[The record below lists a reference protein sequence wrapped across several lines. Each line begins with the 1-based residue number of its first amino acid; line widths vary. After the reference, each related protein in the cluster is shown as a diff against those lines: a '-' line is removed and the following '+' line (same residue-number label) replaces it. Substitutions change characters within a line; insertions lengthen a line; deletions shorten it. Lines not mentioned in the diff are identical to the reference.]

1 MASTAAGDLLP
12 DQYFQMLCPPL
23 PEPGFHD
30 PGELERVWGARWGSH
45 DEVGR
50 LRDVLMRRPG
60 DELAQITADA
70 WNEAA
75 GALVDPRGGWYW
87 TDREPPDLELIAA
100 QHAGLVEALEAEG
113 VTVHFAPGLDPRF
126 TKAVYTRDPLISLPG
141 GMLIGRMAP
150 AMRRG
155 EEAGITRA
163 VAAAGAPILG
173 TITGTGM
180 LEGGS
185 FAKLRPDVAAFGT
198 SIRCNQAAA
207 DQLREVLARMGI
219 ELIVLPMGGFS
230 IHLDAH
236 FGMVDVDKAL
246 VDAPGLPH
254 WFLDRLG
261 ELDIEPIWCQPGES
275 WAINCLAVSPGRV
288 IMPDDCPRTA
298 EALARR
304 GVEVLP
310 IPYFELHKNGG
321 GIHCSTMELRRDPAG

>member
-1 MASTAAGDLLP
+1 MPSTVGELLP
-12 DQYFQMLCPPL
+12 DQYHQMLCPPQ

-30 PGELERVWGARWGSH
+30 PQELERVWGARWGSQ

-50 LRDVLMRRPG
+50 LRDVLMRPPG

-75 GALVDPRGGWYW
+75 GALVDPDGGWYW
-87 TDREPPDLELIAA
+87 TDREPPDLGLIRS
-100 QHAGLVEALEAEG
+100 QHAGLVAALEAEG
-113 VTVHFAPGLDPRF
+113 VTVHHAEGLDHRF

-155 EEAGITRA
+155 EEASITRA

-185 FAKLRPDVAAFGT
+185 FAKLTPKVAAFGT
-198 SIRCNQAAA
+198 SIRCNAEAAL
-207 DQLREVLARMGI
+207 QLGELLARIGI

-236 FGMVDVDKAL
+236 FGMVDTDKAL

-261 ELDIEPIWCQPGES
+261 ELGIEPIWCAPDET
-275 WAINCLAVSPGRV
+275 WAINCLAVAPGRV

-298 EALARR
+298 ETLVRR
-304 GVEVLP
+304 GIQVLP

>member
-1 MASTAAGDLLP
+1 MASTVKDLLP
-12 DQYFQMLCPPL
+12 DDYYQVLCPPV

-30 PGELERVWGARWGSH
+30 PGQLEHVWGARWGSL

-60 DELAQITADA
+60 GELAQIRADA
-70 WNEAA
+70 WNEAV
-75 GALVDPRGGWYW
+75 GAMVDPDGGWYW
-87 TDREPPDLELIAA
+87 TDREPPDLDLIAS
-100 QHAGLVEALEAEG
+100 QHQGLVAALEREG
-113 VTVHFAPGLDPRF
+113 VSVHFADCLDPRF
-126 TKAVYTRDPLISLPG
+126 TKAVFTRDPLISLPG

-155 EEAGITRA
+155 EEASVTRA
-163 VAAAGAPILG
+163 VASAGAPILG

-185 FAKLRPDVAAFGT
+185 FAKLTPTVAAFGT
-198 SIRCNQAAA
+198 SIRCNAEAA
-207 DQLREVLARMGI
+207 DQLRELLTRIGM

-254 WFLDRLG
+254 WFLDRMG
-261 ELDIEPIWCQPGES
+261 ELGIEPIWCAPEET
-275 WAINCLAVSPGRV
+275 WAINCLAVAPGRV

-298 EALARR
+298 ETLARR

-321 GIHCSTMELRRDPAG
+321 GIHCSTMELRRDPAV